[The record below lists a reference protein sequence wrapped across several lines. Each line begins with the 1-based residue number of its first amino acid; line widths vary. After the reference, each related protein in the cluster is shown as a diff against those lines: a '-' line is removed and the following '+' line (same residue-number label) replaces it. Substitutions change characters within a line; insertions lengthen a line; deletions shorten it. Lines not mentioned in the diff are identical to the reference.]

1 MSEEKNSNAKF
12 FIGVVL
18 GGIIGAIIL
27 FLMGTKDG
35 KKTRK
40 ELEHKGRELLDD
52 LHEKLDEIEE
62 QGRELAEKGEKLKK
76 HLEEEIEDKKE
87 YLTDEATE
95 RVDQVLAKVEAIQEK
110 GLVGTTNLRKKLFK
124 NLPKKK

>member
-1 MSEEKNSNAKF
+1 MSEERNNNTKF
-12 FIGVVL
+12 IIGVVL

-27 FLMGTKDG
+27 FLMGTKEG

-40 ELEHKGRELLDD
+40 ELEDKGRELLGD
-52 LHEKLDEIEE
+52 LHEKLEEIES
-62 QGRELAEKGEKLKK
+62 QGKELAERGEKLKK
-76 HLEEEIEDKKE
+76 HIEEEIEDKKE
-87 YLTDEATE
+87 YLTEEASV

-110 GLVGTTNLRKKLFK
+110 GLEGTTNLRKKLFK